1 VVLSFPSN
9 RFPWYMGVNTLEREL
24 LWNVIG
30 MAHAPGGV
38 PLPLFF
44 RNCRF

>member
-1 VVLSFPSN
+1 MVLSFPSN
-9 RFPWYMGVNTLEREL
+9 RFPWYRGVNTLEREL